1 MDRVVDRMVDRVVDP
16 ATGETLAEVPRTD
29 AAGAGAAIAAARAA
43 FEDWRRRPPA
53 ERAAALHELANVL
66 TAEAAPLAELESRN
80 IGKPI
85 AATPDEIDF
94 SVDNL
99 RFFAGAARCLTGP
112 AAGEYVDGATSMV
125 RREPVG
131 VVAAIAPWNY
141 PLMMAVWKFGPA
153 IAAGCTVV
161 LKPSELTP
169 LSTLRLGELAA
180 KALPPGVLTVVT
192 GGGEL
197 GATLSAH
204 PGVDMVSVTGSVRT
218 GRAVAAAAAPT
229 LKRLHLELGG
239 KAPVVVFDDADVD
252 AVAASVR
259 TAGYGNA
266 GQDCT
271 AACRVIATPRVY
283 DAVVDAVTAAASSL
297 TVGDPRD
304 PATELGPLVSDAQRG
319 RVAGFVARALSDGAT
334 ATTGGRAPDGPGA
347 FFAPTVLTGA
357 GQRAEIVQTEVF
369 GPVVTVQRA
378 AGEDD
383 ALALAS
389 DVDYAL
395 AASVWT
401 ADAGRAMRAAAR
413 LRFGAVWVNDHIT
426 AASEMPHGGFRMS
439 GYGRDMSTAA
449 LDHYSEPRHVMV
461 RW

>member
-1 MDRVVDRMVDRVVDP
+1 MDRVVDP
-16 ATGETLAEVPRTD
+16 ATGESLADVPTTD
-29 AAGAGAAIAAARAA
+29 SAGAQAAVAAARAA
-43 FEDWRRRPPA
+43 FEDWRRRTPG
-53 ERAAALHELANVL
+53 ERAAALLELANLV
-66 TAEAAPLAELESRN
+66 TAESQSLAEIESRN
-80 IGKPI
+80 VGKPI
-85 AATPDEIDF
+85 AATPEEIDF

-99 RFFAGAARCLTGP
+99 RFFAGAARTLAAP
-112 AAGEYVDGATSMV
+112 AAGEYVEGATSMV

-141 PLMMAVWKFGPA
+141 PLMMAVWKLGPA

-169 LSTLRLGELAA
+169 LSTLRLAELAA
-180 KALPPGVLTVVT
+180 KVLPPGVLTVVT
-192 GGGEL
+192 GGGLL
-197 GATLSAH
+197 GAELARH
-204 PGVDMVSVTGSVRT
+204 PDVDMVSVTGSVAT
-218 GRAVAAAAAPT
+218 GRAVATAAAPT

-239 KAPVVVFDDADVD
+239 KAPVVVLDDADVP

-259 TAGYGNA
+259 AAGYGNA

-271 AACRVIATPRVY
+271 AACRVIATPGVY
-283 DAVVDAVTAAASSL
+283 DAVVDAVTAAAQSL
-297 TVGDPRD
+297 AVGDPRD
-304 PATELGPLVSDAQRG
+304 PATELGPLVSRAQRD
-319 RVAGFVARALSDGAT
+319 RVDGFVARAVRDGAT
-334 ATTGGRAPDGPGA
+334 ATTGGRALPGPGA
-347 FFAPTVLTGA
+347 FFAPTVITGA
-357 GQRAEIVQTEVF
+357 AQRAEIIQREVF

-378 AGEDD
+378 AGEDE
-383 ALALAS
+383 ALTLAA
-389 DVDYAL
+389 DVEYAL

-426 AASEMPHGGFRMS
+426 AASEMPHGGFRLS

-449 LDHYSEPRHVMV
+449 LDHYSEPRHVLV

>member
-1 MDRVVDRMVDRVVDP
+1 
-16 ATGETLAEVPRTD
+16 
-29 AAGAGAAIAAARAA
+29 
-43 FEDWRRRPPA
+43 
-53 ERAAALHELANVL
+53 
-66 TAEAAPLAELESRN
+66 
-80 IGKPI
+80 
-85 AATPDEIDF
+85 
-94 SVDNL
+94 
-99 RFFAGAARCLTGP
+99 
-112 AAGEYVDGATSMV
+112 
-125 RREPVG
+125 
-131 VVAAIAPWNY
+131 
-141 PLMMAVWKFGPA
+141 
-153 IAAGCTVV
+153 
-161 LKPSELTP
+161 
-169 LSTLRLGELAA
+169 
-180 KALPPGVLTVVT
+180 
-192 GGGEL
+192 
-197 GATLSAH
+197 
-204 PGVDMVSVTGSVRT
+204 
-218 GRAVAAAAAPT
+218 
-229 LKRLHLELGG
+229 
-239 KAPVVVFDDADVD
+239 
-252 AVAASVR
+252 
-259 TAGYGNA
+259 
-266 GQDCT
+266 
-271 AACRVIATPRVY
+271 
-283 DAVVDAVTAAASSL
+283 
-297 TVGDPRD
+297 
-304 PATELGPLVSDAQRG
+304 VSDAQRG

>member
-1 MDRVVDRMVDRVVDP
+1 MDRVVDP
-16 ATGETLAEVPRTD
+16 ATDETLAEVPGTG
-29 AAGAGAAIAAARAA
+29 AAGAQAAVTAARAA
-43 FEDWRRRPPA
+43 FEDWRRRTPG
-53 ERAAALHELANVL
+53 ERAAALLELARLV
-66 TAEAAPLAELESRN
+66 AVESAALAEIESRN
-80 IGKPI
+80 VGKPI
-85 AATPDEIDF
+85 AATPEEIDF

-99 RFFAGAARCLTGP
+99 RFFAGAARCLTAP

-141 PLMMAVWKFGPA
+141 PLMMAVWKLGPA

-169 LSTLRLGELAA
+169 LSTLRLAEIAA
-180 KALPPGVLTVVT
+180 RVLPPGVLTVVT
-192 GGGEL
+192 GGGSL
-197 GATLSAH
+197 GAALAGH
-204 PGVDMVSVTGSVRT
+204 PGVDMVSVTGSVPT

-239 KAPVVVFDDADVD
+239 KAPVVVLDDADVE

-259 TAGYGNA
+259 AAGYGNA

-271 AACRVIATPRVY
+271 AACRVIATPGVY
-283 DAVVDAVTAAASSL
+283 PAVVDAVTAAARSL
-297 TVGDPRD
+297 AVGDPRD
-304 PATELGPLVSDAQRG
+304 PATELGPLVSRAHRE
-319 RVAGFVARALSDGAT
+319 RVDGFVSRAVHGGAT
-334 ATTGGRAPDGPGA
+334 ATTGGRALPGPGA

-357 GQRAEIVQTEVF
+357 RQRDEIVQDEVF

-378 AGEDD
+378 ADEDE
-383 ALALAS
+383 ALTLAA
-389 DVDYAL
+389 DVEYAL

-426 AASEMPHGGFRMS
+426 AASEMPHGGFRRS

>member
-1 MDRVVDRMVDRVVDP
+1 
-16 ATGETLAEVPRTD
+16 
-29 AAGAGAAIAAARAA
+29 
-43 FEDWRRRPPA
+43 
-53 ERAAALHELANVL
+53 
-66 TAEAAPLAELESRN
+66 LESRN
-80 IGKPI
+80 VGKPI

-259 TAGYGNA
+259 AAGYGNA

-297 TVGDPRD
+297 TVGDSRD

-357 GQRAEIVQTEVF
+357 RQRAEIVQTEVF

-383 ALALAS
+383 AALRRGVGERPHHRRVGDAARRVP
-389 DVDYAL
+389 DVRLRARHVD
-395 AASVWT
+395 
-401 ADAGRAMRAAAR
+401 GRARPLQRAAPCH
-413 LRFGAVWVNDHIT
+413 GAVVAVRAGTWT
-426 AASEMPHGGFRMS
+426 PPAAERPRC
-439 GYGRDMSTAA
+439 RSTRA
-449 LDHYSEPRHVMV
+449 R
-461 RW
+461 RR

>member
-1 MDRVVDRMVDRVVDP
+1 VVDP
-16 ATGETLAEVPRTD
+16 ATDETIAEVPGTD
-29 AAGAGAAIAAARAA
+29 PAGVQAAVAAARAA
-43 FEDWRRRPPA
+43 FGDWRTRTPA
-53 ERAAALHELANVL
+53 DRSAALLELAALVAADSATL
-66 TAEAAPLAELESRN
+66 TDLESRN
-80 IGKPI
+80 VGKPI
-85 AATPDEIDF
+85 AATPDEVDF

-99 RFFAGAARCLTGP
+99 RFFAGAARCLGAP

-131 VVAAIAPWNY
+131 VVGAIAPWNY
-141 PLMMAVWKFGPA
+141 PLMMAVWKIGPA

-180 KALPPGVLTVVT
+180 KVLPPGVLTVLT
-192 GGGEL
+192 GDGSV
-197 GATLSAH
+197 GAALSGHAD
-204 PGVDMVSVTGSVRT
+204 VDMMSVTGSVRT
-218 GRAVAAAAAPT
+218 GRAVAAAAVPT

-239 KAPVVVFDDADVD
+239 KAPVVVFDDADVE
-252 AVAASVR
+252 ALAASVR
-259 TAGYGNA
+259 AAGYGNA

-271 AACRVIATPRVY
+271 AACRVIATAGVY
-283 DAVVDAVTAAASSL
+283 DRVVDAVTAAAASL

-304 PATELGPLVSDAQRG
+304 PATELGPLVSRIQRD
-319 RVAGFVARALSDGAT
+319 RVAGFVSRALAGGAV
-334 ATTGGRAPDGPGA
+334 ATTGGAAVDGPGA
-347 FFAPTVLTGA
+347 FFTPTVLTGA
-357 GQRAEIVQTEVF
+357 EQRAEIVQNEVF

-378 AGEDD
+378 ADEEE
-383 ALALAS
+383 ALTMAA
-389 DVDYAL
+389 DVGFAL

-426 AASEMPHGGFRMS
+426 AASEMPHGGFGLS
-439 GYGRDMSTAA
+439 GYGRDMSMAA

>member
-1 MDRVVDRMVDRVVDP
+1 MDRVVDP
-16 ATGETLAEVPRTD
+16 ATGETLADVPRTD
-29 AAGAGAAIAAARAA
+29 AAGADAAVAAARNA
-43 FEDWRRRPPA
+43 FEDWRRRTPA
-53 ERAAALHELANVL
+53 ERAAALLELARLVA
-66 TAEAAPLAELESRN
+66 AESAALSEIESRN
-80 IGKPI
+80 VGKPI
-85 AATPDEIDF
+85 AATPEEIDF

-99 RFFAGAARCLTGP
+99 QFFAGAARCLAAP

-141 PLMMAVWKFGPA
+141 PLMMAAWKLGPA

-169 LSTLRLGELAA
+169 LSTLRLAELAA

-197 GATLSAH
+197 GAALAGH
-204 PGVDMVSVTGSVRT
+204 PDVDMVSVTGSVRT
-218 GRAVAAAAAPT
+218 GQAVAAAAAPT

-239 KAPVVVFDDADVD
+239 KAPVVVFDDADIE

-259 TAGYGNA
+259 AAGYGNA

-271 AACRVIATPRVY
+271 AACRVITTPRVY

-304 PATELGPLVSDAQRG
+304 PATELGPLVSDVQRD
-319 RVAGFVARALSDGAT
+319 RVAGFVTRALSAGAT
-334 ATTGGRAPDGPGA
+334 ATTGGRALDGPGA
-347 FFAPTVLTGA
+347 FYAPTVLTGA
-357 GQRAEIVQTEVF
+357 GQRAEVVQKEVF

-378 AGEDD
+378 ADEDE

-401 ADAGRAMRAAAR
+401 RDAGRAMRAAAR

-426 AASEMPHGGFRMS
+426 AASEMPHGGFRLS

>member
-1 MDRVVDRMVDRVVDP
+1 MDRVVDP
-16 ATGETLAEVPRTD
+16 ATGESLADVPTTD
-29 AAGAGAAIAAARAA
+29 SAGAQTAVAAARAA
-43 FEDWRRRPPA
+43 FEDWRRCTPG
-53 ERAAALHELANVL
+53 ERAAALLELANLV
-66 TAEAAPLAELESRN
+66 TAESQSLAEIESRN
-80 IGKPI
+80 VGKPI
-85 AATPDEIDF
+85 AATPEEIDF

-99 RFFAGAARCLTGP
+99 RFFAGAARTLAAP
-112 AAGEYVDGATSMV
+112 AAGEYVEGATSMV

-141 PLMMAVWKFGPA
+141 PLMMAVWKLGPA

-169 LSTLRLGELAA
+169 LSTLRLAELAT
-180 KALPPGVLTVVT
+180 KVLPPGVLTVVT
-192 GGGEL
+192 GGGLL
-197 GATLSAH
+197 GAELARH
-204 PGVDMVSVTGSVRT
+204 PDVDMVSVTGSVAT
-218 GRAVAAAAAPT
+218 GRAVAAAAAHT

-239 KAPVVVFDDADVD
+239 KAPVVVLDDADVP

-259 TAGYGNA
+259 AAGYGNA

-271 AACRVIATPRVY
+271 AACRVIASPGVY
-283 DAVVDAVTAAASSL
+283 DAVVDAVTAAAESL
-297 TVGDPRD
+297 VVGDPRD
-304 PATELGPLVSDAQRG
+304 PATELGPLVSRAQRDRG
-319 RVAGFVARALSDGAT
+319 DGFVARALRDGAT
-334 ATTGGRAPDGPGA
+334 ATTGGRALPGPGA
-347 FFAPTVLTGA
+347 FFTPTVITGA
-357 GQRAEIVQTEVF
+357 AQRAEIIQREVF

-378 AGEDD
+378 AGEDE
-383 ALALAS
+383 ALTLAA
-389 DVDYAL
+389 DVEYAL

-426 AASEMPHGGFRMS
+426 AASEMPHGGFRLS

-449 LDHYSEPRHVMV
+449 LDHYSEPRHVLV

>member
-53 ERAAALHELANVL
+53 ERAAALHELANLL

-80 IGKPI
+80 VGKPI

-357 GQRAEIVQTEVF
+357 GQRGEIVQTEVF

>member
-80 IGKPI
+80 VGKPI

>member
-53 ERAAALHELANVL
+53 ERAAALHELANLL

-80 IGKPI
+80 VGKPI

>member
-1 MDRVVDRMVDRVVDP
+1 
-16 ATGETLAEVPRTD
+16 
-29 AAGAGAAIAAARAA
+29 
-43 FEDWRRRPPA
+43 
-53 ERAAALHELANVL
+53 
-66 TAEAAPLAELESRN
+66 
-80 IGKPI
+80 
-85 AATPDEIDF
+85 
-94 SVDNL
+94 
-99 RFFAGAARCLTGP
+99 
-112 AAGEYVDGATSMV
+112 
-125 RREPVG
+125 
-131 VVAAIAPWNY
+131 
-141 PLMMAVWKFGPA
+141 
-153 IAAGCTVV
+153 VV

-197 GATLSAH
+197 GAALSAH
-204 PGVDMVSVTGSVRT
+204 PGVDIVSVTGSVRT

-239 KAPVVVFDDADVD
+239 KAPVVVLDDADVD

-259 TAGYGNA
+259 AAGYGNA

-271 AACRVIATPRVY
+271 AACRVIATPRAY

-304 PATELGPLVSDAQRG
+304 PATELGPLVSGAQRE

-334 ATTGGRAPDGPGA
+334 ATTGGRALDGPGA

-378 AGEDD
+378 ADEEE